1 VKGSSRSALHPNLPS
16 LLKAAVQRRLLLAC
30 VGQADDSACT
40 AMLPTGSPPFPDSE
54 LPDGGVSVVWF
65 YAEFSQPIIDLFVH
79 FGRLA
84 SSEGSH
90 LHHVAFLPRIAL
102 D

>member
-1 VKGSSRSALHPNLPS
+1 ML
-16 LLKAAVQRRLLLAC
+16 RRLLIPDRNGNNRHSAVHRLAR
-30 VGQADDSACT
+30 ALILS
-40 AMLPTGSPPFPDSE
+40 PDSE

-65 YAEFSQPIIDLFVH
+65 YVEFSQPIIDLFVH

-90 LHHVAFLPRIAL
+90 LHHVALLPRIAL